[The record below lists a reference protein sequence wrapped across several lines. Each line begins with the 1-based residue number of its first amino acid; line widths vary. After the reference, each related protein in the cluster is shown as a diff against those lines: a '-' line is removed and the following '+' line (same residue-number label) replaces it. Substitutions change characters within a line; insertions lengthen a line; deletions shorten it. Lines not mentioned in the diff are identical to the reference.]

1 MLKPPAYLRKQAQ
14 CQKKCLESSRDVLT
28 AEKKGFGFA
37 ESRYS
42 QKAQSAMEYLMTYG
56 WSILVIAVVIG
67 VLFELGVFNSGGNA
81 LPNACIPQSGYMC
94 SNPQLSSTGNLLITF
109 GQAYGSVITVTGTG
123 CSGSTAQP
131 STFSSTDLSFAS
143 GAENSLVFSCPT
155 TSNAMGTEFH
165 GTLWIEYTKN
175 NVPGIISQVA
185 EITAKATTTNSFAGS
200 GSGSLQTS
208 YYVPITLSNQQ
219 SSGTAANF
227 QQMVFFNPSLSQYSQ
242 YEASNLS
249 NIEFTSGAPAGQA
262 GSTPMYAWL
271 ESGAS
276 TAATN
281 TVAWVNLGSSTLGAA
296 GSGSNTLTIY
306 MNFMPNNAPVTSH
319 YTGYAPQLWCAS
331 GCFQTSYAQYDD
343 GASVF
348 SIYNNFIGNTLSSSW
363 TYSLLSNP
371 SGATGSYSVS
381 NSLTVY
387 NSNGIDLWQN
397 DYMITLIYY
406 NTPITGNYIIQT
418 LLNSLSAADTWTK
431 AGILSQSSITDTS
444 TSNGEAY
451 MTATGGQGYSFQTQA
466 CNGDIAGCSYMA
478 GGSITYPTVLDLQF
492 DGNNYGGYTG
502 STLEQLTSGGMG
514 GSVSQPIGTTSN
526 QYFSI
531 FITSHASPGTSYGTF
546 QYILVRSYP
555 PNGVMPSVS
564 FGSVS

>member
-1 MLKPPAYLRKQAQ
+1 MLKPPAHLRKQSQ
-14 CQKKCLESSRDVLT
+14 RHKKHLESSRDVLT

-67 VLFELGVFNSGGNA
+67 ALFELGVFNSGGNA
-81 LPNACIPQSGYMC
+81 LPNACIPQSGYIC

-165 GTLWIEYTKN
+165 GTLWIEYTRN
-175 NVPGIISQVA
+175 NVLGIISQVA

-200 GSGSLQTS
+200 GSGSPQTS
-208 YYVPITLSNQQ
+208 HYVSITLSNQQ

-227 QQMVFFNPSLSQYSQ
+227 QQMVFFNPSLSQYTQ

-276 TAATN
+276 TSATN

-306 MNFMPNNAPVTSH
+306 MNFMPNNAPVTSG

-348 SIYNNFIGNTLSSSW
+348 TNYWNFAGTNLPSGWIN
-363 TYSLLSNP
+363 NP
-371 SGATGSYSVS
+371 SGI
-381 NSLTVY
+381 TV
-387 NSNGIDLWQN
+387 NNGI
-397 DYMITLIYY
+397 T
-406 NTPITGNYIIQT
+406 ITGQT
-418 LLNSLSAADTWTK
+418 YAL
-431 AGILSQSSITDTS
+431 
-444 TSNGEAY
+444 
-451 MTATGGQGYSFQTQA
+451 
-466 CNGDIAGCSYMA
+466 
-478 GGSITYPTVLDLQF
+478 
-492 DGNNYGGYTG
+492 
-502 STLEQLTSGGMG
+502 
-514 GSVSQPIGTTSN
+514 TTSN
-526 QYFSI
+526 YGLSNYYLEGFVDFTNIDLGISQPEFGYSNSKTSGTYWQVVGFDANQAGGAFTATSSGSYTFSGPLLSTNVYKVYSIYLPSSSDAYFYVNYSN
-531 FITSHASPGTSYGTF
+531 FVTITSYIPTSQLPIGFSNMQASSSDVYKAYWLRT
-546 QYILVRSYP
+546 RSYP